1 LSEKPSPAPESAP
14 TAPPAPTA
22 SSAPE
27 ARWSPRP
34 PGLLKRSFLRYA
46 IRFFVGCYL
55 RVRHEGYDSLP
66 EPPYLL
72 VFSHPSWVD
81 PFLLASHW
89 KREHVLFIFGPKEED
104 MDEGWKN
111 GLIRWSQM
119 AVPFRPSKTDLVDTT
134 RRATSVLK
142 GGYVLALAGEGRL
155 SDRDGE
161 IVPLQDGAAFFALRA
176 RVNVVPMAIIGTH
189 WLRFG
194 KTITMRAGPVVQ
206 LAGRRPDREGVAS
219 FTEELQSAL
228 EKLLVGVEDEPPPG
242 PFGRW
247 MTDVLAERPWLNA
260 ETAVDAPPPAPED
273 AHR

>member
-1 LSEKPSPAPESAP
+1 M
-14 TAPPAPTA
+14 
-22 SSAPE
+22 
-27 ARWSPRP
+27 
-34 PGLLKRSFLRYA
+34 
-46 IRFFVGCYL
+46 
-55 RVRHEGYDSLP
+55 RHEGYDSLP

-72 VFSHPSWVD
+72 AFSHPSWVD

-89 KREHVLFIFGPKEED
+89 KREHVVFIFGPKEED

-142 GGYVLALAGEGRL
+142 AGYVLALAGEGRL

-176 RVNVVPMAIIGTH
+176 RVDVVPLAIIGTH

-194 KTITMRAGPVVQ
+194 KTITMRAGPVVE
-206 LAGRRPDREGVAS
+206 LRGRRPDREGVAS
-219 FTEELQSAL
+219 LTEELQTAL
-228 EKLLVGVEDEPPPG
+228 EKLLVGVADEPPPG

-247 MTDVLAERPWLNA
+247 MTDVLADRPWLTEPSA
-260 ETAVDAPPPAPED
+260 DDAPAPAPED